1 MVHSF
6 CIVMQHIGV
15 HKLLL
20 HAREHRQMRS
30 CRDAG
35 GVASWQHRLSCSLPS
50 QKHAQLQIWGK
61 ERNTSTEALWRLAR
75 FAAKHMIS
83 RIYQQQCLI
92 ERPFYFAFAIIK
104 LYQDKGFYIE
114 KEILILI
121 WFSSENGNTTFL
133 S

>member
-30 CRDAG
+30 CRDAR

-61 ERNTSTEALWRLAR
+61 ERNTSTEALLRLAR

-83 RIYQQQCLI
+83 RMYQQQCLI
-92 ERPFYFAFAIIK
+92 ERPFCLCHYKTVSRQGI
-104 LYQDKGFYIE
+104 YIE

>member
-61 ERNTSTEALWRLAR
+61 ERNTSTEALLRLAR

-83 RIYQQQCLI
+83 RMYQQQCLI
-92 ERPFYFAFAIIK
+92 ERPFCLCHYKTVSRQGI
-104 LYQDKGFYIE
+104 YIE